1 MFRVCNDPTNYLMI
15 CIEISNPQN
24 YEPLLSNMQ
33 ALNQAKAQALITQL
47 EQQQQAQ
54 IQCLQ
59 ALFGL
64 SSEDNVTRPEVTDKA
79 KGTCTHVASFLECCS
94 ASPYACR

>member
-1 MFRVCNDPTNYLMI
+1 
-15 CIEISNPQN
+15 
-24 YEPLLSNMQ
+24 MQ
-33 ALNQAKAQALITQL
+33 ALNQARAQALITQL

-64 SSEDNVTRPEVTDKA
+64 SSEDNVKSPEVTDKA
-79 KGTCTHVASFLECCS
+79 KGTCTHVASPPEYCS